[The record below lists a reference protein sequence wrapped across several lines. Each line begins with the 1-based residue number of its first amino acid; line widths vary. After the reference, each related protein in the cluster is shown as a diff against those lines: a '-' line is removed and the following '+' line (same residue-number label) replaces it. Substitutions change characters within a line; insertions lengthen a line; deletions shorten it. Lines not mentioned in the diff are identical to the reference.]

1 MISGNMDSRICP
13 PEMKN
18 VTHAKTDFFYD
29 VGTCE
34 SLVLLKVTPYPD
46 SVSNRNRLTGLL
58 S

>member
-1 MISGNMDSRICP
+1 MDSRICP
-13 PEMKN
+13 PEMQN

-46 SVSNRNRLTGLL
+46 SVSYCNELTGLL